1 MDIELKKIIK
11 IYFSIYLLILIPY
24 SLAEYLLFCT
34 DRAIICYF
42 DESKLIAFITLCTYI
57 ISPIVALYIFNGWKK
72 QSNHNQKQEVI
83 GKLNDGLRILS
94 TILYRNHGLYNRICD
109 DKKLGHNYNFS
120 LDLEENETLRKVG
133 NDVLSLLKELYYLAN
148 KNKKYLIFRH
158 KLHKHLE
165 NVSVYLKDSY
175 KIIYENPEQG
185 QDRIK
190 ELVEYFEELI
200 CISYSTEIQNDKWI
214 NHHDSHFLKKE
225 IFIKCYNTQNEIT
238 NYILK
243 NDFGVEI

>member
-1 MDIELKKIIK
+1 MDIELKTILK
-11 IYFSIYLLILIPY
+11 IYLSIYILILIPY

-34 DRAIICYF
+34 ERAIVCQF

-109 DKKLGHNYNFS
+109 DKKLGHNYDFS
-120 LDLEENETLRKVG
+120 LDLEENEILRKVG
-133 NDVLSLLKELYYLAN
+133 NDVLSLLKELYYLTD
-148 KNKKYLIFRH
+148 KNKEYLLFRH
-158 KLHKHLE
+158 KFHKYLE
-165 NVSVYLKDSY
+165 NVSIYLKEAY
-175 KIIYENPEQG
+175 RLIYEKPEQG

-190 ELVEYFEELI
+190 ELADYFEEMI
-200 CISYSTEIQNDKWI
+200 HISYYTDIHNEKWI
-214 NHHDSHFLKKE
+214 KMCDVSLFKKE
-225 IFIKCYNTQNEIT
+225 IFKHCYDAQNDIT